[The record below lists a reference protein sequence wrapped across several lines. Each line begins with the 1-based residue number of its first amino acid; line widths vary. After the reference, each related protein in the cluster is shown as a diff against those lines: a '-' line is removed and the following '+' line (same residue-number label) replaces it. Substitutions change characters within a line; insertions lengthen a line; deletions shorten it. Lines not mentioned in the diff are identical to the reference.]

1 MSRGWVYP
9 ADVKAKV
16 IAQFDRTWK
25 TFASP
30 SAAAAAI
37 GKEYGVSKTT
47 VYTWVADAGRWPVT
61 RASRVLELEEENARL
76 REELRLYREACSGQ
90 TDA

>member
-9 ADVKAKV
+9 ANVKEKV
-16 IAQFDRTWK
+16 VRQFEQTWK
-25 TFASP
+25 TYASP

-37 GKEYGVSKTT
+37 GKEHGVSKTT

-76 REELRLYREACSGQ
+76 REELRLYRDTFNPDSDG
-90 TDA
+90 

>member
-37 GKEYGVSKTT
+37 GKDHGVSKTT

-61 RASRVLELEEENARL
+61 RAARVLELEEENARL
-76 REELRLYREACSGQ
+76 REELRLYRE
-90 TDA
+90 TDSADMDG